1 MWTRF
6 DPFQDVWGPG
16 RRPSM
21 PLDAYRHGDQVVVH
35 VDLPGVDPESI
46 EVTVEKNVLSVR
58 AERSWT
64 PAEGERVLASERAQ
78 GRFARKLF
86 LGNVVDGEHV
96 EANYDRGVLTLTLP
110 IAEQAKSRRVLVST
124 GAPAPAAVAGT
135 SEVAEAPTA

>member
-21 PLDAYRHGDQVVVH
+21 PLDAYRHGDEVVVH

-46 EVTVEKNVLSVR
+46 EITVDKNVLSVR

-64 PAEGERVLASERAQ
+64 PAEGDRVLTSERVQ
-78 GRFARKLF
+78 GRFTRKLF
-86 LGNVVDGEHV
+86 LSNVVDGEHI
-96 EANYDRGVLTLTLP
+96 EASYDRGVLTLTLP
-110 IAEQAKSRRVLVST
+110 IAEQAKSRRVLVTT
-124 GAPAPAAVAGT
+124 GAPAAAVT
-135 SEVAEAPTA
+135 ETTEVAESPSA